1 MGHTPPEFRAPRTLS
16 SPTALPDET
25 ADLRR
30 EATALRVTRMPDSL
44 RRAAESRWT
53 PAAITT
59 LLGVVASVLIA
70 WLARPPDSETA
81 HQARETAQEL
91 AKAKTTLETQATEL
105 ASLRVKLGE
114 LRDELG
120 KANTAA
126 ADRTNWED
134 VAWCAVGV
142 KSPSG
147 CAEIELL
154 PRPMRGST
162 APPIQV
168 RARAPPN

>member
-1 MGHTPPEFRAPRTLS
+1 VVTKRSPEDPPG
-16 SPTALPDET
+16 DE
-25 ADLRR
+25 AAALRR
-30 EATALRVTRMPDSL
+30 EAAALRVTQMPNSMRRAVNSM
-44 RRAAESRWT
+44 RRAADNRWT

-70 WLARPPDSETA
+70 WLARPDSESA
-81 HQARETAQEL
+81 RQARETAQEL
-91 AKAKTTLETQATEL
+91 AKAKTTLETQTTEL

-114 LRDELG
+114 LRDDLG

-142 KSPSG
+142 KAPSG
-147 CAEIELL
+147 CAQVELL

-168 RARAPPN
+168 RARAPPP